1 MLKRLALLIT
11 LSSLML
17 HASDLVKI
25 YLNQGLD
32 AVGVAIEKELTQKD
46 FWLSEIGDKNIS
58 LGYYDDNVAIVLTN
72 KTDKI
77 LRVYSYEDGKIR
89 KDFEQKEIITGLMGD
104 KKIEGDLK
112 TPVGF
117 YELGRKFNPGDP
129 YYGPFAF
136 ATTYPNLLDKV
147 QGKTG
152 GGIWIHGYPLDGSRL
167 DEFKTRG
174 CIALFNNNLEK
185 FAQVVQDKKVFVMTE
200 EKEKIRAKKDQI
212 ASLLA
217 DLFTWKLA
225 WTNSD
230 TNTYLSFYDEQEF
243 KRFDKMKFEQFA
255 SMKKSIFSRKE
266 DKKIKFSDINISP
279 YPNLENETMYRISFY
294 EDYYTKNYQF
304 RGDKILY
311 VKIDSKG
318 KMKNFSRAINVFNK
332 N

>member
-1 MLKRLALLIT
+1 MLKKILAFYFICISALG
-11 LSSLML
+11 
-17 HASDLVKI
+17 ASDLVKI

-32 AVGVAIEKELTQKD
+32 AVGVAIEKELTNKD
-46 FWLSEIGDKNIS
+46 FWLDEIGDRNIS
-58 LGYYDDNVAIVLTN
+58 LGYYDDDVAIVLTN

-77 LRVYSYEDGKIR
+77 LRVYSYSDGKI
-89 KDFEQKEIITGLMGD
+89 KQDFEQKAIITGLMGD
-104 KKIEGDLK
+104 KQVEGDLK

-117 YELGRKFNPGDP
+117 YELGRKFNLGDP

-152 GGIWIHGYPLDGSRL
+152 GGIWIHGYPLDGTRL

-174 CIALFNNNLEK
+174 CIALFNENLEE
-185 FAQVVQDKKVFVMTE
+185 FAKVVQDKKVFAMTE
-200 EKEKIRAKKDQI
+200 EKEKVRAKKEDI
-212 ASLLA
+212 AALLA
-217 DLFTWKLA
+217 DLFAWKLA
-225 WTNSD
+225 WTDSD
-230 TNTYLSFYDEQEF
+230 INTYLNFYDEKQF

-279 YPNLENETMYRISFY
+279 YPNVENETMYRISFY

-304 RGDKILY
+304 KGDKILY

-318 KMKNFSRAINVFNK
+318 KMKILAEQ
-332 N
+332 

>member
-1 MLKRLALLIT
+1 MLKKILAFYFICVSALG
-11 LSSLML
+11 
-17 HASDLVKI
+17 ASDLVKI

-32 AVGVAIEKELTQKD
+32 AVGVAIEKELTNKD
-46 FWLSEIGDKNIS
+46 FWLDEIGDRNIS
-58 LGYYDDNVAIVLTN
+58 LGYYDDDVAIVLTN

-77 LRVYSYEDGKIR
+77 LRVYSYSDGKI
-89 KDFEQKEIITGLMGD
+89 KQDFEQKAIITGLMGD
-104 KKIEGDLK
+104 KQVEGDLK

-152 GGIWIHGYPLDGSRL
+152 GGIWIHGYPLDGTRL

-174 CIALFNNNLEK
+174 CIALFNENLEE
-185 FAQVVQDKKVFVMTE
+185 FAKVVQDKKVFAMTE
-200 EKEKIRAKKDQI
+200 EKEKVRAKKEDI
-212 ASLLA
+212 AALLA
-217 DLFTWKLA
+217 DLFAWKLA
-225 WTNSD
+225 WTDSD
-230 TNTYLSFYDEQEF
+230 INTYLNFYDEKQF

-279 YPNLENETMYRISFY
+279 YPNVENETMYRISFY

-304 RGDKILY
+304 KGDKILY

-318 KMKNFSRAINVFNK
+318 KMKILAEQ
-332 N
+332 

>member
-174 CIALFNNNLEK
+174 CIALFNNNLER

-318 KMKNFSRAINVFNK
+318 KMKILAEQ
-332 N
+332 

>member
-1 MLKRLALLIT
+1 MLKKILAFYFICISALG
-11 LSSLML
+11 
-17 HASDLVKI
+17 ASDLVKI

-32 AVGVAIEKELTQKD
+32 AVGVAIEKELTNKD
-46 FWLSEIGDKNIS
+46 FWLDEIGDRNIS
-58 LGYYDDNVAIVLTN
+58 LGYYDDDVAIVLTN

-77 LRVYSYEDGKIR
+77 LRVYSYSDGKI
-89 KDFEQKEIITGLMGD
+89 KQDFEQKAIITGLMGD
-104 KKIEGDLK
+104 KQVEGDLK

-152 GGIWIHGYPLDGSRL
+152 GGIWIHGYPLDGTRL

-174 CIALFNNNLEK
+174 CIALFNENLEE
-185 FAQVVQDKKVFVMTE
+185 FAKVVQDKKVFAMTE
-200 EKEKIRAKKDQI
+200 EKEKVRAKKEDI
-212 ASLLA
+212 AALLA
-217 DLFTWKLA
+217 DLFDWKLA
-225 WTNSD
+225 WTDSD
-230 TNTYLSFYDEQEF
+230 INTYLNFYDEKQF

-279 YPNLENETMYRISFY
+279 YPNVENETMYRISFY

-304 RGDKILY
+304 KGDKILY

-318 KMKNFSRAINVFNK
+318 KMKILAEQ
-332 N
+332 

>member
-17 HASDLVKI
+17 HASDLVRI

-152 GGIWIHGYPLDGSRL
+152 GGIWIHGYPLDGSKL

-318 KMKNFSRAINVFNK
+318 KMKILAEQ
-332 N
+332 

>member
-1 MLKRLALLIT
+1 MLKKILAFYFICVSALG
-11 LSSLML
+11 
-17 HASDLVKI
+17 ASDLVKI

-32 AVGVAIEKELTQKD
+32 AVGAAIEKELTNKE
-46 FWLSEIGDKNIS
+46 FWLDEIGDKNIS
-58 LGYYDDNVAIVLTN
+58 LGYYDDKVSIVLTN

-77 LRVYSYEDGKIR
+77 LRVYSYNNGEIKQ
-89 KDFEQKEIITGLMGD
+89 DFEQKAIITGLMGD
-104 KKIEGDLK
+104 KEVEGDLK

-152 GGIWIHGYPLDGSRL
+152 GGIWIHGYPLDGTRL

-174 CIALFNNNLEK
+174 CIALFNENLEE
-185 FAQVVQDKKVFVMTE
+185 FAKVVQDKKVFAMTE
-200 EKEKIRAKKDQI
+200 EKEKVRAKKEDI
-212 ASLLA
+212 AALLA
-217 DLFTWKLA
+217 DLFAWKLA
-225 WTNSD
+225 WTDSD
-230 TNTYLSFYDEQEF
+230 INTYLNFYDEKQF

-279 YPNLENETMYRISFY
+279 YPNVENETMYRISFY

-304 RGDKILY
+304 KGDKILY

-318 KMKNFSRAINVFNK
+318 KMKILAEQ
-332 N
+332 

>member
-1 MLKRLALLIT
+1 MLKKILAFYFICISALG
-11 LSSLML
+11 
-17 HASDLVKI
+17 ASDLVKI

-32 AVGVAIEKELTQKD
+32 AVGVAIEKELTNKD
-46 FWLSEIGDKNIS
+46 FWLDEIGDRNIS
-58 LGYYDDNVAIVLTN
+58 LGYYDDDVAIVLTN

-77 LRVYSYEDGKIR
+77 LRVYSYSDGKI
-89 KDFEQKEIITGLMGD
+89 KQDFEQKAIITGLMGD
-104 KKIEGDLK
+104 KQVEGDLK

-152 GGIWIHGYPLDGSRL
+152 GGIWIHGYPLDGTRL

-174 CIALFNNNLEK
+174 CIALFNENLEE
-185 FAQVVQDKKVFVMTE
+185 FAKVVQDKKVFAMTE
-200 EKEKIRAKKDQI
+200 EKEKVRAKKEDI
-212 ASLLA
+212 AALLA
-217 DLFTWKLA
+217 DLFAWKLA
-225 WTNSD
+225 WTDSD
-230 TNTYLSFYDEQEF
+230 INTYLNFYDEKQF

-279 YPNLENETMYRISFY
+279 YPNVENETMYRISFY

-304 RGDKILY
+304 KGDKILY

-318 KMKNFSRAINVFNK
+318 KMKILAEQ
-332 N
+332 

>member
-1 MLKRLALLIT
+1 MLKKILAFYFICVSALG
-11 LSSLML
+11 
-17 HASDLVKI
+17 ASDLVKI

-32 AVGVAIEKELTQKD
+32 AVGAAIEKELTNKE
-46 FWLSEIGDKNIS
+46 FWLDEIGDKNIS
-58 LGYYDDNVAIVLTN
+58 LGYYDDEVSIVLTN

-77 LRVYSYEDGKIR
+77 LRVYSYNNGEIKQ
-89 KDFEQKEIITGLMGD
+89 DFEQKAIITGLMGD
-104 KKIEGDLK
+104 KEVEGDLK

-152 GGIWIHGYPLDGSRL
+152 GGIWIHGYPLDGTRL

-174 CIALFNNNLEK
+174 CIALFNENLEE
-185 FAQVVQDKKVFVMTE
+185 FAKVVQDKKVFAMTE
-200 EKEKIRAKKDQI
+200 EKEKVRAKKEDI
-212 ASLLA
+212 AALLA
-217 DLFTWKLA
+217 DLFAWKLA

-230 TNTYLSFYDEQEF
+230 INTYLNFYDEKQF

-279 YPNLENETMYRISFY
+279 YPNVENETMYRISFY

-304 RGDKILY
+304 KGDKILY

-318 KMKNFSRAINVFNK
+318 KMKILAEQ
-332 N
+332 

>member
-1 MLKRLALLIT
+1 MLAFYFICISALG
-11 LSSLML
+11 
-17 HASDLVKI
+17 ASDLVKI

-32 AVGVAIEKELTQKD
+32 AVGVAIEKELTNKD
-46 FWLSEIGDKNIS
+46 FWLDEIGDRNIS
-58 LGYYDDNVAIVLTN
+58 LGYYNDDVAIVLTN

-77 LRVYSYEDGKIR
+77 LRVYSYSDGKI
-89 KDFEQKEIITGLMGD
+89 KQDFEQKAIITGLMGD
-104 KKIEGDLK
+104 KQVEGDLK

-152 GGIWIHGYPLDGSRL
+152 GGIWIHGYPLDGTRL

-174 CIALFNNNLEK
+174 CIALFNENLEE
-185 FAQVVQDKKVFVMTE
+185 FAKVVQDKKVFAMTE
-200 EKEKIRAKKDQI
+200 EKEKVRAKKEDI
-212 ASLLA
+212 AALLA
-217 DLFTWKLA
+217 DLFAWKLA
-225 WTNSD
+225 WTDSD
-230 TNTYLSFYDEQEF
+230 INTYLNFYDEKQF
-243 KRFDKMKFEQFA
+243 KRFDKIKFEQFA

-279 YPNLENETMYRISFY
+279 YPNVENETMYRISFY

-304 RGDKILY
+304 KGDKILY

-318 KMKNFSRAINVFNK
+318 KMKILAEQ
-332 N
+332 

>member
-1 MLKRLALLIT
+1 MLKKILAFYFICISALG
-11 LSSLML
+11 
-17 HASDLVKI
+17 ASDLVKI

-32 AVGVAIEKELTQKD
+32 AVGVAIEKELTNKD
-46 FWLSEIGDKNIS
+46 FWLDEIGDRNIS
-58 LGYYDDNVAIVLTN
+58 LGYYDDDVAIVLTN

-77 LRVYSYEDGKIR
+77 LRVYSYSDGKI
-89 KDFEQKEIITGLMGD
+89 KQDFEQKAIITGLMGD
-104 KKIEGDLK
+104 KQVEGDLK

-152 GGIWIHGYPLDGSRL
+152 GGIWIHGYPLDGTRL

-174 CIALFNNNLEK
+174 CIALFNENLEE
-185 FAQVVQDKKVFVMTE
+185 FAKVVQDKKVFAMTE
-200 EKEKIRAKKDQI
+200 EKEKVRAKKEDI
-212 ASLLA
+212 AALLA
-217 DLFTWKLA
+217 DLFAWKLA
-225 WTNSD
+225 CTDSD
-230 TNTYLSFYDEQEF
+230 INTYLNFYDEKQF

-279 YPNLENETMYRISFY
+279 YPNVENETMYRISFY

-304 RGDKILY
+304 KGDKILY

-318 KMKNFSRAINVFNK
+318 KMKILAEQ
-332 N
+332 

>member
-1 MLKRLALLIT
+1 MLKKILAFYFICISALG
-11 LSSLML
+11 
-17 HASDLVKI
+17 ASDLVKI

-32 AVGVAIEKELTQKD
+32 AVGVAIEKELTNKD
-46 FWLSEIGDKNIS
+46 FWLDEIGDRNIS
-58 LGYYDDNVAIVLTN
+58 LGYYDDDVAIVLTN

-77 LRVYSYEDGKIR
+77 LRVYSYSDGKI
-89 KDFEQKEIITGLMGD
+89 KQDFEQKAIITGLMGD
-104 KKIEGDLK
+104 KQVEGDLK

-136 ATTYPNLLDKV
+136 ATTYLNLLDKV

-152 GGIWIHGYPLDGSRL
+152 GGIWIHGYPLDGTRL

-174 CIALFNNNLEK
+174 CIALFNENLEE
-185 FAQVVQDKKVFVMTE
+185 FAKVVQDKKVFAMTE
-200 EKEKIRAKKDQI
+200 EKEKVRAKKEDI
-212 ASLLA
+212 AALLA
-217 DLFTWKLA
+217 DLFAWKLA
-225 WTNSD
+225 WTDSD
-230 TNTYLSFYDEQEF
+230 INTYLNFYDEKQF

-266 DKKIKFSDINISP
+266 NKKIKFSDINISP
-279 YPNLENETMYRISFY
+279 YPNVENETMYRISFY

-304 RGDKILY
+304 KGDKILY

-318 KMKNFSRAINVFNK
+318 KMKILAEQ
-332 N
+332 

>member
-1 MLKRLALLIT
+1 MLKKILAFYFICISALG
-11 LSSLML
+11 
-17 HASDLVKI
+17 ASNLVKI

-32 AVGVAIEKELTQKD
+32 AVGVAIEKELTNKD
-46 FWLSEIGDKNIS
+46 FWLDEIGDRNIS
-58 LGYYDDNVAIVLTN
+58 LGYYDDDVAIVLTN

-77 LRVYSYEDGKIR
+77 LRVYSYSDGKI
-89 KDFEQKEIITGLMGD
+89 KQDFEQKAIITGLMGD
-104 KKIEGDLK
+104 KQVEGDLK

-152 GGIWIHGYPLDGSRL
+152 GGIWIHGYPLDGTRL

-174 CIALFNNNLEK
+174 CIALFNENLEE
-185 FAQVVQDKKVFVMTE
+185 FAKVVQDKKVFAMTE
-200 EKEKIRAKKDQI
+200 EKEKVRAKKEDI
-212 ASLLA
+212 AALLA
-217 DLFTWKLA
+217 DLFAWKLA
-225 WTNSD
+225 WTDSD
-230 TNTYLSFYDEQEF
+230 INTYLNFYDEKQF

-279 YPNLENETMYRISFY
+279 YPNVENETMYRISFY

-304 RGDKILY
+304 KGDKILY

-318 KMKNFSRAINVFNK
+318 KMKILAEQ
-332 N
+332 

>member
-1 MLKRLALLIT
+1 MLAFYFICISALG
-11 LSSLML
+11 
-17 HASDLVKI
+17 ASDLVKI

-32 AVGVAIEKELTQKD
+32 AVGVAIEKELTNKD
-46 FWLSEIGDKNIS
+46 FWLDEIGDRNIS
-58 LGYYDDNVAIVLTN
+58 LGYYDDDVAIVLTN

-77 LRVYSYEDGKIR
+77 LRVYSYSDGKI
-89 KDFEQKEIITGLMGD
+89 KQDFEQKAIITGLMGD
-104 KKIEGDLK
+104 KQVEGDLK

-152 GGIWIHGYPLDGSRL
+152 GGIWIHGYPLDGTRL

-174 CIALFNNNLEK
+174 CIALFNENLEE
-185 FAQVVQDKKVFVMTE
+185 FAKVVQDKKVFAMTE
-200 EKEKIRAKKDQI
+200 EKEKVRAKKEDI
-212 ASLLA
+212 AALLA
-217 DLFTWKLA
+217 DLFAWKLA
-225 WTNSD
+225 WTDSD
-230 TNTYLSFYDEQEF
+230 INTYLNFYDEKQF

-266 DKKIKFSDINISP
+266 NKKIKFSDINISP
-279 YPNLENETMYRISFY
+279 YPNVENETMYRISFY

-304 RGDKILY
+304 KGDKILY

-318 KMKNFSRAINVFNK
+318 KMKILAEQ
-332 N
+332 

>member
-11 LSSLML
+11 FSSLML

-46 FWLSEIGDKNIS
+46 FWLSEIGNKNIS

-89 KDFEQKEIITGLMGD
+89 KDFEQKDIITGLMGD

-318 KMKNFSRAINVFNK
+318 KMKILAEQ
-332 N
+332 

>member
-1 MLKRLALLIT
+1 MLKKILAFYFICISALG
-11 LSSLML
+11 
-17 HASDLVKI
+17 ASDLVKI

-32 AVGVAIEKELTQKD
+32 AVGVAIEKELTNKD
-46 FWLSEIGDKNIS
+46 FWLDEIGDRNIS
-58 LGYYDDNVAIVLTN
+58 LGYYNDDVAIVLTN

-77 LRVYSYEDGKIR
+77 LRVYSYSDGKI
-89 KDFEQKEIITGLMGD
+89 KQDFEQKAIITGLMGD
-104 KKIEGDLK
+104 KQVEGDLK

-152 GGIWIHGYPLDGSRL
+152 GGIWIHGYPLDGTRL

-174 CIALFNNNLEK
+174 CIALFNENLEE
-185 FAQVVQDKKVFVMTE
+185 FAKVVQDKKVFAMTE
-200 EKEKIRAKKDQI
+200 EKEKVRAKKEDI
-212 ASLLA
+212 AALLA
-217 DLFTWKLA
+217 DLFAWKLA
-225 WTNSD
+225 WTDSD
-230 TNTYLSFYDEQEF
+230 INTYLNFYDEKQF
-243 KRFDKMKFEQFA
+243 KRFDKIKFEQFA

-279 YPNLENETMYRISFY
+279 YPNVENETMYRISFY

-304 RGDKILY
+304 KGDKILY

-318 KMKNFSRAINVFNK
+318 KMKILAEQ
-332 N
+332 

>member
-89 KDFEQKEIITGLMGD
+89 KDFEQKEIITGLMDD

-318 KMKNFSRAINVFNK
+318 KMKILAEQ
-332 N
+332 

>member
-117 YELGRKFNPGDP
+117 YELGRKFNPCDP

-225 WTNSD
+225 WTNSN

-318 KMKNFSRAINVFNK
+318 KMKILAEQ
-332 N
+332 

>member
-1 MLKRLALLIT
+1 MLKKILAFYFICISALG
-11 LSSLML
+11 
-17 HASDLVKI
+17 ASDLVKI

-32 AVGVAIEKELTQKD
+32 AVGVAIEKELTNKD
-46 FWLSEIGDKNIS
+46 FWLDEIGDRNIS
-58 LGYYDDNVAIVLTN
+58 LGYYNDDVAIVLTN

-77 LRVYSYEDGKIR
+77 LRVYSYSDGKI
-89 KDFEQKEIITGLMGD
+89 KQDFEQKAIITGLMGD
-104 KKIEGDLK
+104 KQVEGDLK

-136 ATTYPNLLDKV
+136 ATTYPNLLDKI

-152 GGIWIHGYPLDGSRL
+152 GGIWIHGYPLDGTRL

-174 CIALFNNNLEK
+174 CIALFNENLEE
-185 FAQVVQDKKVFVMTE
+185 FAKVVQDKKVFAMTE
-200 EKEKIRAKKDQI
+200 EKEKVRAKKEDI
-212 ASLLA
+212 AALLA
-217 DLFTWKLA
+217 DLFAWKLA
-225 WTNSD
+225 WTDSD
-230 TNTYLSFYDEQEF
+230 INTYLNFYDEKQF

-279 YPNLENETMYRISFY
+279 YPNVENETMYRISFY

-304 RGDKILY
+304 KGDKILY

-318 KMKNFSRAINVFNK
+318 KMKILAEQ
-332 N
+332 

>member
-112 TPVGF
+112 MPVGF

-318 KMKNFSRAINVFNK
+318 KMKILAEQ
-332 N
+332 

>member
-58 LGYYDDNVAIVLTN
+58 LGYYDDNVAIVLAN

-77 LRVYSYEDGKIR
+77 IRVYSYEDGKIR

-230 TNTYLSFYDEQEF
+230 INTYLSFYDEQEF

-318 KMKNFSRAINVFNK
+318 KMKILAEQ
-332 N
+332 

>member
-1 MLKRLALLIT
+1 MLKKILAFYFICISALG
-11 LSSLML
+11 
-17 HASDLVKI
+17 ASDLVKI

-32 AVGVAIEKELTQKD
+32 AVGVAIEKELTNKD
-46 FWLSEIGDKNIS
+46 FWLDEIGDRNIS
-58 LGYYDDNVAIVLTN
+58 LGYYDDDVAIVLTN

-77 LRVYSYEDGKIR
+77 LRVYSYSDGKI
-89 KDFEQKEIITGLMGD
+89 KQDFEQKAIITGLMGD
-104 KKIEGDLK
+104 KQVEGDLK

-152 GGIWIHGYPLDGSRL
+152 GGIWIHGYPLDGTRL

-174 CIALFNNNLEK
+174 CIALFNENLEE
-185 FAQVVQDKKVFVMTE
+185 FAKVVQDKKVFAMTE
-200 EKEKIRAKKDQI
+200 EKEKVRAKKEDI
-212 ASLLA
+212 AALLA
-217 DLFTWKLA
+217 DLFAWKLA
-225 WTNSD
+225 WTDSD
-230 TNTYLSFYDEQEF
+230 INTYLNFYDKKQF

-279 YPNLENETMYRISFY
+279 YPNVENETMYRISFY

-304 RGDKILY
+304 KGDKILY

-318 KMKNFSRAINVFNK
+318 KMKILAEQ
-332 N
+332 

>member
-1 MLKRLALLIT
+1 LLIT

-318 KMKNFSRAINVFNK
+318 KMKILAEQ
-332 N
+332 

>member
-1 MLKRLALLIT
+1 
-11 LSSLML
+11 
-17 HASDLVKI
+17 
-25 YLNQGLD
+25 LNQGLD
-32 AVGVAIEKELTQKD
+32 AVGVAIEKELTNKD
-46 FWLSEIGDKNIS
+46 FWLDEIGDRNIS
-58 LGYYDDNVAIVLTN
+58 LGYYNDDVAIVLTN

-77 LRVYSYEDGKIR
+77 LRVYSYSDGKI
-89 KDFEQKEIITGLMGD
+89 KQDFEQKAIITGLMGD
-104 KKIEGDLK
+104 KQVEGDLK

-152 GGIWIHGYPLDGSRL
+152 GGIWIHGYPLDGTRL

-174 CIALFNNNLEK
+174 CIALFNENLEE
-185 FAQVVQDKKVFVMTE
+185 FAKVVQDKKVFAMTE
-200 EKEKIRAKKDQI
+200 EKEKVRAKKEDI
-212 ASLLA
+212 AALLA
-217 DLFTWKLA
+217 DLFAWKLA
-225 WTNSD
+225 WTDSD
-230 TNTYLSFYDEQEF
+230 INTYLNFYDEKQF

-279 YPNLENETMYRISFY
+279 YPNVENETMYRISFY

-304 RGDKILY
+304 KGDKILY

-318 KMKNFSRAINVFNK
+318 KMKILAEQ
-332 N
+332 

>member
-1 MLKRLALLIT
+1 MLKKILAFYFICISALG
-11 LSSLML
+11 
-17 HASDLVKI
+17 ASDLVKI

-32 AVGVAIEKELTQKD
+32 AVGVGIEKELTNKD
-46 FWLSEIGDKNIS
+46 FWLDEIGDRNIS
-58 LGYYDDNVAIVLTN
+58 LGYYDDDVAIVLTN

-77 LRVYSYEDGKIR
+77 LRVYSYSDGKI
-89 KDFEQKEIITGLMGD
+89 KQDFEQKAIITGLMGD
-104 KKIEGDLK
+104 KQVEGDLK

-152 GGIWIHGYPLDGSRL
+152 GGIWIHGYPLDGTRL

-174 CIALFNNNLEK
+174 CIALFNENLEE
-185 FAQVVQDKKVFVMTE
+185 FAKVVQNKKVFAMTE
-200 EKEKIRAKKDQI
+200 EKEKVRAKKEDI
-212 ASLLA
+212 AALLA
-217 DLFTWKLA
+217 DLFAWKLA
-225 WTNSD
+225 WTDSD
-230 TNTYLSFYDEQEF
+230 INTYLNFYDEKQF

-279 YPNLENETMYRISFY
+279 YPNVENETMYRISFY

-304 RGDKILY
+304 KGDKILY

-318 KMKNFSRAINVFNK
+318 KMKILAEQ
-332 N
+332 

>member
-1 MLKRLALLIT
+1 MLKKILAFYFICISALG
-11 LSSLML
+11 
-17 HASDLVKI
+17 ASDLVKI

-32 AVGVAIEKELTQKD
+32 AVGVAIEKELTNKD
-46 FWLSEIGDKNIS
+46 FWLDEIGDRNIS
-58 LGYYDDNVAIVLTN
+58 LGYYDDDVAIVLTN

-77 LRVYSYEDGKIR
+77 LRVYSYSDGKI
-89 KDFEQKEIITGLMGD
+89 KQDFEQKAIITGLMGD
-104 KKIEGDLK
+104 KQVEGDLK

-152 GGIWIHGYPLDGSRL
+152 GGIWIHGYPLDGTRL

-174 CIALFNNNLEK
+174 CIALFNENLEE
-185 FAQVVQDKKVFVMTE
+185 FAKVVQDKKVFAMTE
-200 EKEKIRAKKDQI
+200 EKEKVRAKKEDI
-212 ASLLA
+212 AALLA
-217 DLFTWKLA
+217 DLFAWKLA
-225 WTNSD
+225 WTDSD
-230 TNTYLSFYDEQEF
+230 INTYLNFYDEKQF

-279 YPNLENETMYRISFY
+279 YPNVENETMYRISFY

-304 RGDKILY
+304 KGDKSYMLKLIARE
-311 VKIDSKG
+311 K
-318 KMKNFSRAINVFNK
+318 
-332 N
+332 

>member
-230 TNTYLSFYDEQEF
+230 TNTYLGFYDEQEF

-318 KMKNFSRAINVFNK
+318 KMKILAEQ
-332 N
+332 

>member
-1 MLKRLALLIT
+1 MLAFYFICISALG
-11 LSSLML
+11 
-17 HASDLVKI
+17 ASDLVKI

-32 AVGVAIEKELTQKD
+32 AVGVAIEKELTNKD
-46 FWLSEIGDKNIS
+46 FWLDEIGDRNIS
-58 LGYYDDNVAIVLTN
+58 LGYYDDDVAIVLTN

-77 LRVYSYEDGKIR
+77 LRVYSYSDGKI
-89 KDFEQKEIITGLMGD
+89 KQDFEQKAIITGLMGD
-104 KKIEGDLK
+104 KQVEGDLK

-152 GGIWIHGYPLDGSRL
+152 GGIWIHGYPLDGTRL

-174 CIALFNNNLEK
+174 CIALFNENLEE
-185 FAQVVQDKKVFVMTE
+185 FAKVVQDKKVFAMTE
-200 EKEKIRAKKDQI
+200 EKEKVRAKKEDI
-212 ASLLA
+212 AALLA
-217 DLFTWKLA
+217 DLFAWKLA
-225 WTNSD
+225 WTDSD
-230 TNTYLSFYDEQEF
+230 INTYLNFYDEKQF

-279 YPNLENETMYRISFY
+279 YPNVENETMYRISFY
-294 EDYYTKNYQF
+294 E
-304 RGDKILY
+304 
-311 VKIDSKG
+311 
-318 KMKNFSRAINVFNK
+318 
-332 N
+332 

>member
-318 KMKNFSRAINVFNK
+318 KMKILAEQ
-332 N
+332 

>member
-1 MLKRLALLIT
+1 MLKKILAFYFICISALG
-11 LSSLML
+11 
-17 HASDLVKI
+17 ASDLVKI

-32 AVGVAIEKELTQKD
+32 AVGVAIEKELTNKD
-46 FWLSEIGDKNIS
+46 FWLDEIGDRNIS
-58 LGYYDDNVAIVLTN
+58 LGYYDDDVAIVLTN

-77 LRVYSYEDGKIR
+77 LRVYSYSDGKI
-89 KDFEQKEIITGLMGD
+89 KQDFEQKAIITGLMGD
-104 KKIEGDLK
+104 KQVEGDLK

-152 GGIWIHGYPLDGSRL
+152 GGIWIRGYPLDGTRL

-174 CIALFNNNLEK
+174 CIALFNENLEE
-185 FAQVVQDKKVFVMTE
+185 FAKVVQDKKVFAMTE
-200 EKEKIRAKKDQI
+200 EKEKVRAKKEDI
-212 ASLLA
+212 AALLA
-217 DLFTWKLA
+217 DLFAWKLA
-225 WTNSD
+225 WTDSD
-230 TNTYLSFYDEQEF
+230 INTYLNFYDEKQF

-279 YPNLENETMYRISFY
+279 YPNVENETMYRISFY

-304 RGDKILY
+304 KGDKILY

-318 KMKNFSRAINVFNK
+318 KMKILAEQ
-332 N
+332 

>member
-304 RGDKILY
+304 RGD
-311 VKIDSKG
+311 
-318 KMKNFSRAINVFNK
+318 
-332 N
+332 

>member
-1 MLKRLALLIT
+1 
-11 LSSLML
+11 
-17 HASDLVKI
+17 
-25 YLNQGLD
+25 
-32 AVGVAIEKELTQKD
+32 GVAIEKELTNKD
-46 FWLSEIGDKNIS
+46 FWLDEIGDRNIS
-58 LGYYDDNVAIVLTN
+58 LGYYDDDVAIVLTN

-77 LRVYSYEDGKIR
+77 LRVYSYSDGKI
-89 KDFEQKEIITGLMGD
+89 KQDFEQKAIITGLMGD
-104 KKIEGDLK
+104 KQVEGDLK

-152 GGIWIHGYPLDGSRL
+152 GGIWIHGYPLDGTRL

-174 CIALFNNNLEK
+174 CIALFNENLEE
-185 FAQVVQDKKVFVMTE
+185 FAKVVQDKKVFAMTE
-200 EKEKIRAKKDQI
+200 EKEKVRAKKEDI
-212 ASLLA
+212 AALLA
-217 DLFTWKLA
+217 DLFAWKLA
-225 WTNSD
+225 WTDSD
-230 TNTYLSFYDEQEF
+230 INTYLNFYDEKQF

-279 YPNLENETMYRISFY
+279 YPNVENETMYRISFY

-304 RGDKILY
+304 KGDKILY

-318 KMKNFSRAINVFNK
+318 KMKILAEQ
-332 N
+332 

>member
-1 MLKRLALLIT
+1 MLKKILAFYFICISALG
-11 LSSLML
+11 
-17 HASDLVKI
+17 ASDLVKI

-32 AVGVAIEKELTQKD
+32 AVGVAIEKELTNKD
-46 FWLSEIGDKNIS
+46 FWLNEIGDRNIS
-58 LGYYDDNVAIVLTN
+58 LGYYDDDVAIVLTN

-77 LRVYSYEDGKIR
+77 LRVYSYSDGKI
-89 KDFEQKEIITGLMGD
+89 KQDFEQKAIITGLMGD
-104 KKIEGDLK
+104 KQVEGDLK

-152 GGIWIHGYPLDGSRL
+152 GGIWIHGYPLDGTRL

-174 CIALFNNNLEK
+174 CIALFNENLEE
-185 FAQVVQDKKVFVMTE
+185 FAKVVQDKKVFAMTE
-200 EKEKIRAKKDQI
+200 EKEKVRAKKEDI
-212 ASLLA
+212 AALLA
-217 DLFTWKLA
+217 DLFAWKLA
-225 WTNSD
+225 WTDSD
-230 TNTYLSFYDEQEF
+230 INTYLNFYDEKQF

-279 YPNLENETMYRISFY
+279 YPNVENETMYRISFY

-304 RGDKILY
+304 KGDKILY

-318 KMKNFSRAINVFNK
+318 KMKILAEQ
-332 N
+332 

>member
-1 MLKRLALLIT
+1 MLKKILAFYFICISALG
-11 LSSLML
+11 
-17 HASDLVKI
+17 ASDLVKI

-32 AVGVAIEKELTQKD
+32 AVGVAIEKELTNKD
-46 FWLSEIGDKNIS
+46 FWLDEIGDRNIS
-58 LGYYDDNVAIVLTN
+58 LGYYNDDVAIVLTN

-77 LRVYSYEDGKIR
+77 LRVYSYSDGKI
-89 KDFEQKEIITGLMGD
+89 KQDFEQKAIITGLMGD
-104 KKIEGDLK
+104 KQVEGDLK

-152 GGIWIHGYPLDGSRL
+152 GGIWIHGYPLDGTRL

-174 CIALFNNNLEK
+174 CIALFNENLEE
-185 FAQVVQDKKVFVMTE
+185 FAKVVQDKKVFAMTE
-200 EKEKIRAKKDQI
+200 EKEKARAKKEDI
-212 ASLLA
+212 AALLA
-217 DLFTWKLA
+217 DLFAWKLA
-225 WTNSD
+225 WTDSD
-230 TNTYLSFYDEQEF
+230 INTYLNFYDEKQF

-279 YPNLENETMYRISFY
+279 YPNVENETMYRISFY

-304 RGDKILY
+304 KGDKILY

-318 KMKNFSRAINVFNK
+318 KMKILAEQ
-332 N
+332 

>member
-318 KMKNFSRAINVFNK
+318 KMKILAER
-332 N
+332 

>member
-1 MLKRLALLIT
+1 MCISALG
-11 LSSLML
+11 
-17 HASDLVKI
+17 ASDLVKI

-32 AVGVAIEKELTQKD
+32 AVGVAIEKELTNKD
-46 FWLSEIGDKNIS
+46 FWLDEIGDRNIS
-58 LGYYDDNVAIVLTN
+58 LGYYDDDVAIVLTN

-77 LRVYSYEDGKIR
+77 LRVYSYSDGKI
-89 KDFEQKEIITGLMGD
+89 KQDFEQKAIITGLMGD
-104 KKIEGDLK
+104 KQVEGDLK

-152 GGIWIHGYPLDGSRL
+152 GGIWIHGYPLDGTRL

-174 CIALFNNNLEK
+174 CIALFNENLEE
-185 FAQVVQDKKVFVMTE
+185 FAKVVQDKKVFAMTE
-200 EKEKIRAKKDQI
+200 EKEKVRAKKEDI
-212 ASLLA
+212 AALLA
-217 DLFTWKLA
+217 DLFAWKLA
-225 WTNSD
+225 WTDSD
-230 TNTYLSFYDEQEF
+230 INTYLNFYDEKQF

-279 YPNLENETMYRISFY
+279 YPNVENETMYR
-294 EDYYTKNYQF
+294 
-304 RGDKILY
+304 
-311 VKIDSKG
+311 
-318 KMKNFSRAINVFNK
+318 
-332 N
+332 

>member
-58 LGYYDDNVAIVLTN
+58 LGYYDDNVAIVLAN

-77 LRVYSYEDGKIR
+77 LRVYSYKDGKIR

-230 TNTYLSFYDEQEF
+230 INTYLSFYDEQEF

-318 KMKNFSRAINVFNK
+318 KMKILAEQ
-332 N
+332 

>member
-1 MLKRLALLIT
+1 
-11 LSSLML
+11 ML

-185 FAQVVQDKKVFVMTE
+185 FAKVVQDKKVFVMTE

-230 TNTYLSFYDEQEF
+230 TNAYLSFYDEQEF

-279 YPNLENETMYRISFY
+279 YPNLENETIYRISFY

-318 KMKNFSRAINVFNK
+318 KMKILAEQ
-332 N
+332 

>member
-1 MLKRLALLIT
+1 MLKKILAFYFICISALG
-11 LSSLML
+11 
-17 HASDLVKI
+17 ASDLVKI

-32 AVGVAIEKELTQKD
+32 AVGVAIEKELTNKD
-46 FWLSEIGDKNIS
+46 FWLDEIGDRNIS
-58 LGYYDDNVAIVLTN
+58 LGYYNDDVAIVLTN

-77 LRVYSYEDGKIR
+77 FRVYSYSDGKI
-89 KDFEQKEIITGLMGD
+89 KQDFEQKAIITGLMGD
-104 KKIEGDLK
+104 KQVEGDLK

-152 GGIWIHGYPLDGSRL
+152 GGIWIHGYPLDGTRL

-174 CIALFNNNLEK
+174 CIALFNENLEE
-185 FAQVVQDKKVFVMTE
+185 FAKVVQDKKVFAMTE
-200 EKEKIRAKKDQI
+200 EKEKVRAKKEDI
-212 ASLLA
+212 AALLA
-217 DLFTWKLA
+217 DLFAWKLA
-225 WTNSD
+225 WTDSD
-230 TNTYLSFYDEQEF
+230 INTYLNFYDEKQF

-279 YPNLENETMYRISFY
+279 YPNVENETMYRISFY

-304 RGDKILY
+304 KGDKILY

-318 KMKNFSRAINVFNK
+318 KMKILAEQ
-332 N
+332 

>member
-1 MLKRLALLIT
+1 MLKKILAFYFICISALG
-11 LSSLML
+11 
-17 HASDLVKI
+17 ASDLVKI

-32 AVGVAIEKELTQKD
+32 AVGVAIEKELTNKD
-46 FWLSEIGDKNIS
+46 FWLDEIGDRNIS
-58 LGYYDDNVAIVLTN
+58 LGYYDDDVAIVLTN

-77 LRVYSYEDGKIR
+77 LRVYSYSDGKI
-89 KDFEQKEIITGLMGD
+89 KQDFEQKAIITGLMGD
-104 KKIEGDLK
+104 KQVEGDLK

-152 GGIWIHGYPLDGSRL
+152 GGIWIHGYPLDGTRL

-174 CIALFNNNLEK
+174 CIALFNENLEE
-185 FAQVVQDKKVFVMTE
+185 FAKVVQDKKVFAMTE
-200 EKEKIRAKKDQI
+200 EKEKVRAKKEDI
-212 ASLLA
+212 AALLA
-217 DLFTWKLA
+217 DLFAWKLA
-225 WTNSD
+225 WTDSD
-230 TNTYLSFYDEQEF
+230 INTYLNFYDEKQF

-279 YPNLENETMYRISFY
+279 YPNVENETMYRISFY
-294 EDYYTKNYQF
+294 EDYYTKTIN
-304 RGDKILY
+304 L
-311 VKIDSKG
+311 KG
-318 KMKNFSRAINVFNK
+318 IKSYMLKLIAREK
-332 N
+332 